1 MIQDKNQDIIPILLA
16 LVAYIITT
24 IWPDF
29 NLVKQW
35 NIIVKIVGL
44 MQYILLKFFVWLQF
58 YFVNYFFL
66 IHQVFM
72 PLYLDVAKW
81 WFLKAWMVH

>member
-1 MIQDKNQDIIPILLA
+1 MIQDKNQDIISILLA

-44 MQYILLKFFVWLQF
+44 MQYILLKFSLCGCSFISLII
-58 YFVNYFFL
+58 FF
-66 IHQVFM
+66 
-72 PLYLDVAKW
+72 
-81 WFLKAWMVH
+81 WFIRFLCLCI

>member
-29 NLVKQW
+29 NLVKQ
-35 NIIVKIVGL
+35 
-44 MQYILLKFFVWLQF
+44 
-58 YFVNYFFL
+58 
-66 IHQVFM
+66 
-72 PLYLDVAKW
+72 
-81 WFLKAWMVH
+81 